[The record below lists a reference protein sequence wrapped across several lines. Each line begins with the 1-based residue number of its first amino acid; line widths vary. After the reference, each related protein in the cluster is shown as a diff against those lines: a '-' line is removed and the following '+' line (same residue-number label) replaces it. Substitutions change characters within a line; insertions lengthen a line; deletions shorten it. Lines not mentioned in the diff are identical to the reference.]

1 MSDALIKGLRERLGI
16 SADAELD
23 ENGLLAAVDEA
34 LEEQEAG
41 PTNGAAP
48 GTVVLDEGQHRQLLA
63 DAAAGRDARQRQL
76 ADDRSALVDK
86 AVADGR
92 IAPARREHW
101 LAALEADP
109 GSATTLEGLAKGLVP
124 VTANGFTGGVDEASD
139 EDLTYNKLFPTPK
152 ES

>member
-1 MSDALIKGLRERLGI
+1 HELLQAAAHGPHNHGQPSPAGPTEPPAQPVENNTPTKEGSDPMSDALIKGLRERLGI

-63 DAAAGRDARQRQL
+63 DAAAGRD
-76 ADDRSALVDK
+76 
-86 AVADGR
+86 
-92 IAPARREHW
+92 
-101 LAALEADP
+101 
-109 GSATTLEGLAKGLVP
+109 
-124 VTANGFTGGVDEASD
+124 
-139 EDLTYNKLFPTPK
+139 
-152 ES
+152 